1 MRRITHPE
9 QHRFFGPRSFY
20 REAVLV
26 MLPVM
31 LQQMANSLFNF
42 IDNLMVGLVDAPTL
56 AGVSVANRVFLI
68 FNGLF
73 WGLTGTGA
81 ALIAQFYGADD
92 REECDRIF
100 LLQILAGLF
109 IGAVFTGLL
118 TFFPREILTFFIK
131 DPVTIG
137 HGLAYTDL
145 IRFSYLPAAF
155 TMVCLFSLRA
165 IGHNHMPLITGS
177 VAMLINVFLNW
188 VLIFGNLGAPAMGA
202 RGAALATLIARLLE
216 ASSYLVWIGAGKTL
230 FSWQF
235 RLLGQLKARVALM
248 ALRKVVPLTANEFLY
263 TSGLSVMFWSY
274 SQINESAIPALVI
287 SEQATQLLLVVFG
300 GMGTGVSILVGTRL
314 GAGQFDQARL
324 NARLLLVFLGLVA
337 IGVTIIALVLSPFVP
352 RLFAVPDAMRHL
364 ATQLIMIQAIF
375 VTPWIMHAVIF
386 FSLRAGGAMRS
397 ALMVDAVY
405 MWLMPI
411 PAAIGM
417 ALWRPPFL
425 VQNLVVVFLI
435 VQFLFQLHLLPAW
448 LVFRRGTWV
457 KNLTAG

>member
-9 QHRFFGPRSFY
+9 LHRFFGPRSFY
-20 REAVLV
+20 REALLV

-31 LQQMANSLFNF
+31 MQQMANSLFNF
-42 IDNLMVGLVDAPTL
+42 MDNLMVGMVDAPTL
-56 AGVSVANRVFLI
+56 AGVSVANRVFLV

-81 ALIAQFYGADD
+81 ALISQYYGADD

-100 LLQILAGLF
+100 LLQILVGLL
-109 IGAVFTGLL
+109 IGATFTLIL

-137 HGLAYTDL
+137 HGLAYIDP
-145 IRFSYLPAAF
+145 IRFSYIPAAF

-165 IGHNHMPLITGS
+165 VGDNHMPLINGS
-177 VAMLINVFLNW
+177 VAMLVNIFLNW
-188 VLIFGNLGAPAMGA
+188 VLIFGNLGAPVMGA

-216 ASSYLVWIGAGKTL
+216 ASAYLVWIGAGRTL
-230 FSWQF
+230 FSWKF
-235 RLLGQLKARVALM
+235 RLLGRLQSRVALM
-248 ALRKVVPLTANEFLY
+248 ALRKVIPLTTNEFLY
-263 TSGLSVMFWSY
+263 TAGLSVMFWSY
-274 SQINESAIPALVI
+274 SQIDEKAIPALVI

-337 IGVTIIALVLSPFVP
+337 IGVTVVALALSPFVP
-352 RLFAVPDAMRHL
+352 RLFAVPEAMRQL
-364 ATQLIMIQAIF
+364 ATQLIIIQAIF
-375 VTPWIMHAVIF
+375 IAPWILHAVMF
-386 FSLRAGGAMRS
+386 FSLRAGGAMRA
-397 ALMVDAVY
+397 ALMIDAVY
-405 MWLMPI
+405 MWLLPI
-411 PAAIGM
+411 PAAIAM
-417 ALWRPPFL
+417 ALWRPQFL
-425 VQNLVVVFLI
+425 VQHLVIVFLI

-457 KNLTAG
+457 KNLTAD